1 MAAALRSRGAGAAGV
16 LGSAGSAGLSNA
28 SAPEPAGWVPAV
40 VEAPSAGL
48 AWAARGATVV
58 VGPDALG
65 LGTEAR
71 GSGTAALGSPGA
83 ARVLAVGLGTAAAPK
98 LSSSEVG
105 GLVAPSPGAVVA
117 DCSGTVATLGAT
129 RGNDGGTANTLP
141 AIGERPV
148 RMTSTTPV
156 ATDAGEGVPAAA
168 RGGDATPTGL
178 ARGAL
183 AAMLGTGGLPVAGTW
198 VWVWVWVSM
207 ESSALEAR

>member
-1 MAAALRSRGAGAAGV
+1 MAAALRSKGARATGV

-40 VEAPSAGL
+40 VEAPSAGP
-48 AWAARGATVV
+48 AWAARGAAVV
-58 VGPDALG
+58 VGPYALG

-71 GSGTAALGSPGA
+71 GSGTAALGSPSA

-98 LSSSEVG
+98 LCSSEVG
-105 GLVAPSPGAVVA
+105 GLVAPSPGAAVT

-129 RGNDGGTANTLP
+129 RGNDGGTEPGTKTLP

-148 RMTSTTPV
+148 RMTSITPV
-156 ATDAGEGVPAAA
+156 AADAGERVPASA
-168 RGGDATPTGL
+168 RGREGTPTGL
-178 ARGAL
+178 AGGAL
-183 AAMLGTGGLPVAGTW
+183 AAMLGTGGLPVAGTCAC
-198 VWVWVWVSM
+198 VWM